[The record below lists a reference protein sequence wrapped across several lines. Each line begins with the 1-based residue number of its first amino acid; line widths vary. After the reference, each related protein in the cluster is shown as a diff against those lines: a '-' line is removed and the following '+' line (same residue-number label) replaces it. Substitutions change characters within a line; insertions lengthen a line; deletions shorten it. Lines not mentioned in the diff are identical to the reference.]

1 MITQPTYVTREEV
14 KGALDIVE
22 TARVNDRLD
31 QACEGATDA
40 VDGLLRRS
48 FSPWLGTRYFSW
60 PDQAYRTPWRLWLDD
75 REVIEVTSITSGGV
89 PIPEGSYFLE
99 PDTGPPFSSIE
110 IDQSTSSVFQPGATR
125 QRAIGVAGLFGFKD
139 DAEAVGELAGNLAA
153 AQGAAAS
160 VTWTTSKVG
169 VGSLL
174 RIDDERVLVTDRSM
188 VSSGQVLQTPLLANT
203 NAVAVAVQDGSAFGL
218 DEIVLLDS
226 ERMRIVDI
234 SGNTL
239 TVKRAQDGSV
249 LATHTGSTVYAYTGV
264 SLLRAVQGSALAAH
278 TTGDAITRHLVP
290 PLVKKLATAY
300 ALNFFLQESS
310 GYARMVGSGD
320 NAQEASGRSIRS
332 LERDAE
338 QLYGRMLQGAI

>member
-1 MITQPTYVTREEV
+1 MIAQPTYVTREEV

-31 QACEGATDA
+31 QACEGATVA
-40 VDGLLRRS
+40 VDGFLRRT

-60 PDQAYRTPWRLWLDD
+60 PDNAYRTPGRLWLDD
-75 REVIEVTSITSGGV
+75 REVIEVTSISSGGTPV
-89 PIPEGSYFLE
+89 LAADYFLE
-99 PDTGPPFSSIE
+99 PDTGPPFSSVE
-110 IDQSTSSVFQPGATR
+110 IDRSSSAVFQAGATR
-125 QRAIGVAGLFGFKD
+125 QRAIAITGTFGFRD
-139 DAEAVGELAGNLAA
+139 DSEEVGELAGSLAA

-174 RIDDERVLVTDRSM
+174 RINDERVLVTDRSM
-188 VSSGQVLQTPLLANT
+188 VSSGQVLQTPLLASTSN
-203 NAVAVAVQDGSAFGL
+203 VAVAVQDGSAFGL

-239 TVKRAQDGSV
+239 SVKRAQDGSV

-264 SLLRAVQGSALAAH
+264 SLLRAVQGSTLATHSIAD
-278 TTGDAITRHLVP
+278 TITRHVVP

-310 GYARMVGSGD
+310 GYARMVGAGE

-338 QLYGRMLQGAI
+338 QAYGRMLQGAI